1 MAWPLLNCLMKLS
14 TEVCKLRT
22 LRPWKHSILKEKK
35 QQLCQLRKRIHPP
48 VDPHTVC
55 LLIYIKALSDGERS
69 FIILHSKGDWER
81 TWSGP
86 CFFKHLEWRWIQHF
100 ITFQGSQPRPKCQL
114 SVCVRVCVCLCA
126 RVCVCVLEEVDFSI
140 LVSCVLAADSF
151 FSEPT
156 CPILTPSRVT

>member
-22 LRPWKHSILKEKK
+22 LRPWKHSILKEKEK
-35 QQLCQLRKRIHPP
+35 KMSAEKADTSSSWPTHCM
-48 VDPHTVC
+48 C

-114 SVCVRVCVCLCA
+114 SVCVRVSVCTS
-126 RVCVCVLEEVDFSI
+126 VCVRVGGSGLLHFGFLC
-140 LVSCVLAADSF
+140 VSCRLVLFRTNMSHSD
-151 FSEPT
+151 T
-156 CPILTPSRVT
+156 V

>member
-35 QQLCQLRKRIHPP
+35 TTIMSAE
-48 VDPHTVC
+48 
-55 LLIYIKALSDGERS
+55 KADTSSSRS
-69 FIILHSKGDWER
+69 THCMSSYLHKSVRWWRENFLILHSKGDWER

-114 SVCVRVCVCLCA
+114 SVCVRVCVCVCVHEC
-126 RVCVCVLEEVDFSI
+126 VCVCWRKWTFAFWFPV
-140 LVSCVLAADSF
+140 C
-151 FSEPT
+151 
-156 CPILTPSRVT
+156 